1 MVFITPQQFP
11 SFEEVNWHGNYSTY
25 LTLFNWNKTYA
36 DTLYQPTGSY
46 LTSESDPLAY
56 NGTLAYNSSLA
67 NYYLASNPSNFIS
80 DGNTN
85 WDNSYGFINW
95 GEATNGTLALTSSL
109 SNYATNVK
117 VDSIGNWTLDKTS
130 YSTTS
135 QANALY
141 YAINNPSGFYN
152 STDFSISNYVLISAL
167 DYYTDADIDG
177 SESAFTGWDKD
188 ASDDL
193 ELSTILAFNYY
204 NSTDFSISDYLTK
217 ALWNTNYTTNN
228 DLWLEDT
235 DTQLSDG
242 DISAFGYIKD
252 YTETDPYWLANYSNF
267 LTISAWNDSV

>member
-1 MVFITPQQFP
+1 VIT
-11 SFEEVNWHGNYSTY
+11 
-25 LTLFNWNKTYA
+25 
-36 DTLYQPTGSY
+36 D
-46 LTSESDPLAY
+46 
-56 NGTLAYNSSLA
+56 
-67 NYYLASNPSNFIS
+67 YYLDSNP
-80 DGNTN
+80 D
-85 WDNSYGFINW
+85 GFIDW
-95 GEATNGTLALTSSL
+95 TIATNGTLALASDL

-117 VDSIGNWTLDKTS
+117 VDSLGNWTLDKTS

-152 STDFSISNYVLISAL
+152 STDFSISNYVLTSAL

-217 ALWNTNYTTNN
+217 ALWNTNYTANN
-228 DLWLEDT
+228 DLWLADT
-235 DTQLSDG
+235 NTQLSDG

-252 YTETDPYWLANYSNF
+252 YTETDPLWTANWTNVAFTNIEETFSGNVTLEGIKLEGDTTNHRIYDNATCIIMTGDTSE
-267 LTISAWNDSV
+267 LRIC